1 MSHNFT
7 DGIMMQGNA
16 AWHGLGQVV
25 DGTLPAREAF
35 TRANA
40 LFEVDKAPLYF
51 KNPVTGEMAE
61 DDQRCATYRTDTG
74 DKLGTVSLGYEVIQ
88 NEQLCQFA
96 EMLRDDVEMET
107 VVVLKGGAK
116 IAFSARI
123 LGTDADVVKG
133 DTIHRRLNGYLSH
146 DGTTS
151 FGGMFSNIR
160 IVCQN
165 TLGWAMQD
173 ADKHGKQ
180 FKISHTKLGVSQIDA
195 TLRSIDVA
203 RQTFAKEVED
213 YKRMA
218 ETPMD
223 FDSYRT
229 WLTSLYNMPS
239 VKQEDGTLRP
249 GTIED
254 SKVKWNK
261 LRNAWAGGFGTN
273 IDGVSDTVWGAYNA
287 ITEVETSLRDAP
299 ASRNIATVNGYYV
312 RQIVDKARS
321 QAMELCAA

>member
-1 MSHNFT
+1 
-7 DGIMMQGNA
+7 MMNNQP
-16 AWHGLGQVV
+16 AWHGLGEVV
-25 DGTLPAREAF
+25 EGTLPAREAF

-40 LFEVDKAPLYF
+40 LFEVAKAPLQF
-51 KNPVTGEMAE
+51 TNPITGETID
-61 DDQRCATYRTDTG
+61 DDQSCATYRTDTG
-74 DKLGTVSLGYEVIQ
+74 KKIGTVSPTYEIIQ

-116 IAFSARI
+116 IAFSAKI
-123 LGTDADVVKG
+123 LGTDASIVEG
-133 DTIHRRLNGYLSH
+133 DIVHRRLNGYLSH
-146 DGTTS
+146 DGTSS
-151 FGGMFSNIR
+151 FGGMFSDIR

-165 TLGWAMQD
+165 TLGYAMDD
-173 ADKHGKQ
+173 ANKHGKQ

-203 RQTFAKEVED
+203 RQTFHKDIEC
-213 YKRMA
+213 YKLMA
-218 ETPMD
+218 ETSMN

-239 VKQEDGTLRP
+239 VKQDDGNLRP
-249 GTIED
+249 GSIED
-254 SKVKWNK
+254 SKIKWNK
-261 LRNAWAGGFGTN
+261 LKNAWAGGYGSH
-273 IDGVSDTVWGAYNA
+273 IPGVADTVWGAYNS

-312 RQIVDKARS
+312 RQIISKAKE
-321 QAMELCAA
+321 QALELCTV

>member
-1 MSHNFT
+1 
-7 DGIMMQGNA
+7 MMNNQP
-16 AWHGLGQVV
+16 AWHGLGEVV
-25 DGTLPAREAF
+25 EGTLPAREAF

-40 LFEVDKAPLYF
+40 LFEVAKAPLQF
-51 KNPVTGEMAE
+51 TNPITGETID
-61 DDQRCATYRTDTG
+61 DDQSCATYRTDTG
-74 DKLGTVSLGYEVIQ
+74 KKIGTVSPTYEIIQ

-116 IAFSARI
+116 IAFSAKI
-123 LGTDADVVKG
+123 LGTDASIVEG
-133 DTIHRRLNGYLSH
+133 DIVHRRLNGYLSH
-146 DGTTS
+146 DGTSS
-151 FGGMFSNIR
+151 FGGMFSDIS

-165 TLGWAMQD
+165 TLGYAMDD
-173 ADKHGKQ
+173 ANKHGKQ

-203 RQTFAKEVED
+203 RQTFHKDIEC
-213 YKRMA
+213 YKLMA
-218 ETPMD
+218 ETSMN

-239 VKQEDGTLRP
+239 VKQDDGNLRP
-249 GTIED
+249 GSIED
-254 SKVKWNK
+254 SKIKWNK
-261 LRNAWAGGFGTN
+261 LKNAWAGGYGSH
-273 IDGVSDTVWGAYNA
+273 IPGVADTVWGAYNS

-312 RQIVDKARS
+312 RQIISKAKE
-321 QAMELCAA
+321 QALELCTV

>member
-1 MSHNFT
+1 
-7 DGIMMQGNA
+7 MMNNQP
-16 AWHGLGQVV
+16 AWHGLGEVV
-25 DGTLPAREAF
+25 EGTLPAREAF

-40 LFEVDKAPLYF
+40 LFEVAKSPLQF
-51 KNPVTGEMAE
+51 TNPITGETTD
-61 DDQRCATYRTDTG
+61 DDQSCATYRTDTG
-74 DKLGTVSLGYEVIQ
+74 KKIGTVSPTYEIIQ

-116 IAFSARI
+116 IAFSAKI
-123 LGTDADVVKG
+123 LGTDASIVEG
-133 DTIHRRLNGYLSH
+133 DIVHRRLNGYLSH
-146 DGTTS
+146 DGTSS
-151 FGGMFSNIR
+151 FGGMFSDIR

-165 TLGWAMQD
+165 TLGYAMDD
-173 ADKHGKQ
+173 ANKHGKQ

-203 RQTFAKEVED
+203 RQTFHKDIEC
-213 YKRMA
+213 YKLMA
-218 ETPMD
+218 ETSMN

-239 VKQEDGTLRP
+239 VKQDDGNLRP
-249 GTIED
+249 GSIED
-254 SKVKWNK
+254 SKIKWNK
-261 LRNAWAGGFGTN
+261 LKNAWAGGYGSH
-273 IDGVSDTVWGAYNA
+273 IPGVADTVWGAYNS

-312 RQIVDKARS
+312 RQIISKAKE
-321 QAMELCAA
+321 QALELCTV